1 MSSKPWYYKV
11 LSFYSY
17 PHANVD
23 KIVYDF
29 WGIYG

>member
-1 MSSKPWYYKV
+1 MSLKPWNYMV
-11 LSFYSY
+11 LGFYSY

-29 WGIYG
+29 RGVYG